1 MPEAPQPSLNR
12 PIPGQSLTSELG
24 GRPWQSPPQYAT
36 VDDAMDW
43 YLERF
48 DSQEVVDELMSVIES
63 GIPLSTLANSMQL
76 GAVLN
81 GVHSIDVGVLVIPI
95 IMEMMKYLAEQ
106 TDTEYKMG
114 DEPEETDRPSDSVI
128 ASALNELKN
137 QQEGSDNKEPMMEE
151 EEKEEETMPEPSGL
165 MARRA

>member
-1 MPEAPQPSLNR
+1 MQPSLNR

-48 DSQEVVDELMSVIES
+48 DSQEVVEELMSVIES

-81 GVHSIDVGVLVIPI
+81 GVHSIDVGVLVMPI
-95 IMEMMKYLAEQ
+95 IIEMMKYLAEQ
-106 TDTEYKMG
+106 TNTEYKMG
-114 DEPEETDRPSDSVI
+114 DEPEETDRPSDAVI
-128 ASALNELKN
+128 RSSLNSLKKQREN
-137 QQEGSDNKEPMMEE
+137 TGEEEPEMEE
-151 EEKEEETMPEPSGL
+151 EEETMPEPSGL

>member
-12 PIPGQSLTSELG
+12 PMPGQHLTSELG

-36 VDDAMDW
+36 VDEALDW

-48 DSQEVVDELMSVIES
+48 DNDEVVQELMSVIES

-81 GVHSIDVGVLVIPI
+81 GVHSIDVGVLVMPI
-95 IMEMMKYLAEQ
+95 IIEMMKYLAEQ
-106 TDTEYKMG
+106 TNTEYKMG
-114 DEPEETDRPSDSVI
+114 DEPEETDRPSDAVI

-137 QQEGSDNKEPMMEE
+137 QQEGSDNEEPEME
-151 EEKEEETMPEPSGL
+151 EEETMPEPSGL

>member
-1 MPEAPQPSLNR
+1 MQPSLNR

-48 DSQEVVDELMSVIES
+48 DSQEVVEELMSVIES

-81 GVHSIDVGVLVIPI
+81 GVHSIDVGVLVMPI
-95 IMEMMKYLAEQ
+95 IIEMMKYLAEQ
-106 TDTEYKMG
+106 TDTKYKMG
-114 DEPEETDRPSDSVI
+114 DEPEETDRPSDAVI

-137 QQEGSDNKEPMMEE
+137 QQEGSDSEEPEME
-151 EEKEEETMPEPSGL
+151 EEETMPEPSGL

>member
-1 MPEAPQPSLNR
+1 MPEAMQPSLNR

-48 DSQEVVDELMSVIES
+48 DSQEVVEELMSVIES

-81 GVHSIDVGVLVIPI
+81 GVHSIDVGVLVMPI
-95 IMEMMKYLAEQ
+95 IIEMMKYLAEQ
-106 TDTEYKMG
+106 TNTEYKMG
-114 DEPEETDRPSDSVI
+114 DEPEETDRPSDAVI

-137 QQEGSDNKEPMMEE
+137 QQEGSDNEEPEME
-151 EEKEEETMPEPSGL
+151 EEETMPEPSGL

>member
-1 MPEAPQPSLNR
+1 MPEAMQPSLNR

-48 DSQEVVDELMSVIES
+48 DSQEVVDELMSVLES
-63 GIPLSTLANSMQL
+63 GIPISTIANSMQL

-81 GVHSIDVGVLVIPI
+81 GVHSIDVGVLVMPI

-114 DEPEETDRPSDSVI
+114 DEPEATDRPSDAVMQ
-128 ASALNELKN
+128 SALNELKN
-137 QQEGSDNKEPMMEE
+137 QQEGSDSEEPKMEE
-151 EEKEEETMPEPSGL
+151 EEEEPMPEPSGL
-165 MARRA
+165 MARRD